1 MLVKI
6 KDFNSQHLYMS
17 VKERFV
23 WLLDSHEISRE
34 KFGRQAGYNPNTITS
49 FVSGKTK
56 YPRQDFFEAVKKVF
70 PYVNLNWFIVGEG
83 EKWVSA
89 PPEGIDPEWA
99 GPGKIEEGATPSEKK
114 LLAESTPQEL
124 AQAESLV
131 TKLLLRE
138 IKRMRDDMK
147 DSNPGLVDKY
157 GLDELLED
165 VE

>member
-1 MLVKI
+1 
-6 KDFNSQHLYMS
+6 MS
-17 VKERFV
+17 VKERFI
-23 WLLDSHEISRE
+23 WLLRIHEISRE
-34 KFGRQAGYNPNTITS
+34 KFGRDADYNPNTITS
-49 FVSGKTK
+49 FV
-56 YPRQDFFEAVKKVF
+56 EAQ
-70 PYVNLNWFIVGEG
+70 I
-83 EKWVSA
+83 
-89 PPEGIDPEWA
+89 
-99 GPGKIEEGATPSEKK
+99 
-114 LLAESTPQEL
+114 LADSSPQEV

>member
-1 MLVKI
+1 
-6 KDFNSQHLYMS
+6 
-17 VKERFV
+17 
-23 WLLDSHEISRE
+23 
-34 KFGRQAGYNPNTITS
+34 
-49 FVSGKTK
+49 
-56 YPRQDFFEAVKKVF
+56 
-70 PYVNLNWFIVGEG
+70 NWFIVGEG
-83 EKWVSA
+83 PKWVS
-89 PPEGIDPEWA
+89 PPPPGVDPEWDAA
-99 GPGKIEEGATPSEKK
+99 GGTVAQKVEAQI
-114 LLAESTPQEL
+114 LADSSPQEV

>member
-1 MLVKI
+1 
-6 KDFNSQHLYMS
+6 MS
-17 VKERFV
+17 VRERFIE
-23 WLLDSHEISRE
+23 LLEMHEMQQTTFAE
-34 KFGRQAGYNPNTITS
+34 KSGYGLSALKMFLNGR
-49 FVSGKTK
+49 TK
-56 YPRQDFFEAVKKVF
+56 FPRLDFCLAIKNVF
-70 PYVNLNWFIVGEG
+70 PYLSLDWLIIGEG
-83 EKWVSA
+83 PKWVS
-89 PPEGIDPEWA
+89 PPPPGVDPEWDAA
-99 GPGKIEEGATPSEKK
+99 GGTVAQKVEAQI
-114 LLAESTPQEL
+114 LADSSPQEV

>member
-1 MLVKI
+1 
-6 KDFNSQHLYMS
+6 MS
-17 VKERFV
+17 VKQRFKY
-23 WLLDSHEISRE
+23 LLDIHGISQKDFAE
-34 KFGRQAGYNPNTITS
+34 KGDYGINAVKMFLLGR
-49 FVSGKTK
+49 TK
-56 YPRQDFFEAVKKVF
+56 IPKIDLCEAVKKVF

-83 EKWVSA
+83 PKWVS
-89 PPEGIDPEWA
+89 PPPPGVDPEWDA
-99 GPGKIEEGATPSEKK
+99 SGGTVAQKVEAQI
-114 LLAESTPQEL
+114 LADSSPQEV